1 MMTAGFVPVQ
11 VVAPALQ
18 LVLAVAS
25 QLPESGPV
33 RGQAVSFV
41 ERHAAGLARI
51 LDDAADGRRSES
63 RSKPQNPIFAP

>member
-1 MMTAGFVPVQ
+1 MWTSAPPLLMGGAVFVQ

-51 LDDAADGRRSES
+51 LDDAADGRRSDS
-63 RSKPQNPIFAP
+63 QLKT

>member
-1 MMTAGFVPVQ
+1 MTAGFVPAQ

-51 LDDAADGRRSES
+51 LDDAADGRRSDS
-63 RSKPQNPIFAP
+63 FPTVLPSTP